1 MLFPH
6 SVRHPRTPATL
17 LGTEG
22 CSELLLQRRR
32 SSALGFTRHLPPG
45 RTRSPLHSNPAEMLF
60 TPPTVATPS
69 RRVLTPE
76 QVQQILQVLPVRE
89 QSRKRR
95 TIHYFDSEEHTPA
108 PERSIRSI
116 RLR

>member
-1 MLFPH
+1 MDH
-6 SVRHPRTPATL
+6 
-17 LGTEG
+17 GTY
-22 CSELLLQRRR
+22 
-32 SSALGFTRHLPPG
+32 AVIP
-45 RTRSPLHSNPAEMLF
+45 EMLF